1 MSNNEMQSARCHI
14 SSLRDR
20 TDKLL
25 ADVLDRIDA
34 DGAVS
39 VDGKP
44 HPLLATAAMLTDT
57 GTNLRAL
64 ALARRLG
71 IVTLETRPARGE
83 MK

>member
-1 MSNNEMQSARCHI
+1 MPDNEMQSARCHI

-34 DGAVS
+34 DGAVTE
-39 VDGKP
+39 DGEP
-44 HPLLATAAMLTDT
+44 HPLLAAAAMLTDT

-71 IVTLETRPARGE
+71 IGTLETRHARPE
-83 MK
+83 K